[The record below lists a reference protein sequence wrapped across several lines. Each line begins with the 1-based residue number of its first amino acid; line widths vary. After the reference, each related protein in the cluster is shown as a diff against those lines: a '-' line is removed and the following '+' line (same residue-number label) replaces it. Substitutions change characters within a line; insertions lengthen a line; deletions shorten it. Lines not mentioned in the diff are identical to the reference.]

1 MSWSP
6 KKLRRGGLL
15 LTIGGL
21 LLNFIASDKER
32 DERNEGYKKALIDTA
47 EAASIK
53 EVNKRMDLWE
63 YRQIKDKES
72 EKSEKDNEN

>member
-1 MSWSP
+1 MWSP

-21 LLNFIASDKER
+21 LLNFIANDRER
-32 DERNEGYKKALIDTA
+32 DERNEGYRKALIDTA

-53 EVNKRMDLWE
+53 ETNKRMDLWE
-63 YRQIKDKES
+63 YRQIKNKES
-72 EKSEKDNEN
+72 EKSEEDNEN

>member
-6 KKLRRGGLL
+6 KKLRKGGLL

-21 LLNFIASDKER
+21 LLNWMASDRER
-32 DERNEGYKKALIDTA
+32 DERNEGYRKTLIDTA

-63 YRQIKDKES
+63 YRQIKNKES
-72 EKSEKDNEN
+72 EKSEEDNEN